1 MGVLEEVLRYAIRGV
16 PVGCIYALVAVG
28 LVLTFKTSG
37 VFNLAFGAQAFVS
50 AAVFYRTHED
60 YGWPIVPAFV
70 VAVLIVAPLLGYTLD
85 RVLFRHVR
93 TAPTVAKLVSSLG
106 LLVAIPAVVQL
117 WFGTGR
123 KFNPP
128 SIAPDPGRIFR
139 FGEFSVS
146 ADELTT
152 IVVTLLVVVGLTALF
167 RHSALGL
174 RMRSVVESPRMSELA
189 GVNADRVGSV
199 AWVLSSLL
207 AGLAGV
213 LLAPL
218 YDSVDSITFTILIVA
233 ATAAAAFGRLSS
245 LPLTLAGGIV
255 LGTAQQVLAGYLPL
269 DSVLA
274 QGLRPSLPFLM
285 LFLLLLFWPGL
296 RQRREAGDP
305 LSGVDPPPPSL
316 AITYADPRVAR
327 LNRIAFLVFLT
338 AVLVGAL
345 FVVNGYWLFLIT
357 QGLVYTTIFLS
368 ITVLTGMSGQISL
381 CPAVFA
387 GVGTFAAAQL
397 AEQHGVPILWGMV
410 IGAVAAAAVG
420 VVVALPALRLGGLY
434 LALATLA
441 FALMVENVVFPLSWV
456 SGGDA
461 GLDVPRPQIG
471 TIDFADDRAFF
482 LLAFAVFGIVAT
494 AVVFIRKGTTGRYLA
509 ALRGS
514 EVAASAIGIKP
525 VRAKITVFALS
536 AAIAG
541 IGGTML
547 ASLQG
552 SASIDEFSS
561 FVGLFWIV
569 LVVTLGT
576 RTVDGAVNA
585 GMAFILMPE
594 LLDVLGVS
602 SSLQVPVQFALFGF
616 GAVTFAKNPEGV
628 VEANKRKSIQAVSRW
643 VVRHFGE
650 PPSATPE
657 LATSP
662 EPVTVLDALESAGAP
677 DTEAPVPA
685 GGPASPPR

>member
-1 MGVLEEVLRYAIRGV
+1 MEVLEEVLRYAIRGF

-37 VFNLAFGAQAFVS
+37 VFNLAFGAQAFLS
-50 AAVFYRTHED
+50 AAVFYRTHEE

-70 VAVLIVAPLLGYTLD
+70 VAVFVAGPLLGFLLD
-85 RVLFRHVR
+85 RLLFRHLR
-93 TAPTVAKLVSSLG
+93 TAPAVAKLVSSLG
-106 LLVAIPAVVQL
+106 LLLAIPAVVQL

-128 SIAPDPGRIFR
+128 SIAPDPDRIFR

-146 ADELTT
+146 ANELTT
-152 IVVTLLVVVGLTALF
+152 IVVTLVVVAALTALF
-167 RHSALGL
+167 RFTALGL
-174 RMRSVVESPRMSELA
+174 RMRAVVESPRMAQLA
-189 GVNADRVGSV
+189 GIDADRVGTV
-199 AWVLSSLL
+199 AWVLSSFL

-218 YDSVDSITFTILIVA
+218 FDSVDSISFTILIVA

-245 LPLTLAGGIV
+245 LPLTLVGGIV

-274 QGLRPSLPFLM
+274 RGLRPSLPFLM

-296 RQRREAGDP
+296 RRRREATDP
-305 LSGVDPPPPSL
+305 LAGVDPPPPSL
-316 AITYADPRVAR
+316 AISYADPRVAR
-327 LNRIAFLVFLT
+327 LNRVAFQVFLA
-338 AVLVGAL
+338 AVLVAAL

-381 CPAVFA
+381 APAVFA
-387 GVGTFAAAQL
+387 GVGTFTAAQL
-397 AEQHGVPILWGMV
+397 AENFGLPILWGMV

-420 VVVALPALRLGGLY
+420 VLVALPALRLGGLY

-461 GLDVPRPQIG
+461 GVEVPRPQIG
-471 TIDFADDRAFF
+471 PLDFADDRAFF
-482 LLAFAVFGIVAT
+482 LLAFAVFAIIGT
-494 AVVFIRKGTTGRYLA
+494 GVVLIRKGTTGRYLA

-514 EVAASAIGIKP
+514 EIASSSIGINP

-541 IGGTML
+541 VGGTML

-561 FVGLFWIV
+561 FIGLFWIV

-594 LLDVLGVS
+594 LLDLVGVS

-616 GAVTFAKNPEGV
+616 GAVSFARHPEGV

-643 VVRHFGE
+643 VVRRFGE
-650 PPSATPE
+650 PPSAGPALVTGPSS
-657 LATSP
+657 A
-662 EPVTVLDALESAGAP
+662 TVLDALESAGTREP
-677 DTEAPVPA
+677 GAPVPA
-685 GGPASPPR
+685 GPASRS

>member
-1 MGVLEEVLRYAIRGV
+1 VGGLEDVLRDAITGV

-50 AAVFYRTHED
+50 AAVFYRTHID

-70 VAVLIVAPLLGYTLD
+70 VAVLVVAPLLGYALD
-85 RVLFRHVR
+85 RLLFRHIR
-93 TAPTVAKLVSSLG
+93 TAPTLAKLVSSLG

-128 SIAPDPGRIFR
+128 SIAPDAGRIFH

-146 ADELTT
+146 ADELAT
-152 IVVTLLVVVGLTALF
+152 IVATVLVVLGLTALF
-167 RHSALGL
+167 RFTALGL
-174 RMRSVVESPRMSELA
+174 RMRSVVESPRMAELA
-189 GVNADRVGSV
+189 GVNADQVGSV
-199 AWVLSSLL
+199 AWVLSSVL

-245 LPLTLAGGIV
+245 LPLTLLGGIV
-255 LGTAQQVLAGYLPL
+255 LGTAQQILAGWLPL

-296 RQRREAGDP
+296 RSRREATDP

-316 AITYADPRVAR
+316 AISYADPRVAK
-327 LNRIAFLVFLT
+327 LNRIAFVVFLT
-338 AVLVGAL
+338 GVLLAAL
-345 FVVNGYWLFLIT
+345 FVVNGYWLFLLT
-357 QGLVYTTIFLS
+357 QGLLYTTIFLS

-387 GVGTFAAAQL
+387 GVGTFTAAQL
-397 AEQHGVPILWGMV
+397 AAQHGFPILWGMV

-461 GLDVPRPQIG
+461 GVEVPRPQIG
-471 TIDFADDRAFF
+471 SIDFADDRSFF
-482 LLAFAVFGIVAT
+482 LLAFAVFAIVAT
-494 AVVFIRKGTTGRYLA
+494 AVVLIRKGTTGRYLA

-514 EVAASAIGIKP
+514 EVAASAIGINP

-552 SASIDEFSS
+552 SASIEEYSS

-585 GMAFILMPE
+585 GMAFILLPE
-594 LLDVLGVS
+594 ILDRLGVS

-616 GAVTFAKNPEGV
+616 GAVTFAKNPEGI

-650 PPSATPE
+650 PPSAAPE
-657 LATSP
+657 LATDTPTVS
-662 EPVTVLDALESAGAP
+662 VLDALESAGTA
-677 DTEAPVPA
+677 DAETPVPT
-685 GGPASPPR
+685 GGPASSPP

>member
-1 MGVLEEVLRYAIRGV
+1 MEVLEEVLRFAIQGI

-50 AAVFYRTHED
+50 AAVFYRTHVE
-60 YGWPIVPAFV
+60 YGWPIVPAFA
-70 VAVLIVAPLLGYTLD
+70 VAVLVAGPLLGYLLD
-85 RVLFRHVR
+85 RAIFRHLR
-93 TAPTVAKLVSSLG
+93 GASTLATLVSSLG

-128 SIAPDPGRIFR
+128 SIAPDPGHVFR

-146 ADELTT
+146 NDELAT
-152 IVVTLLVVVGLTALF
+152 IVVTVVVVVALTALF
-167 RHSALGL
+167 RYSALGL
-174 RMRSVVESPRMSELA
+174 RMRAVVESPRMAELA

-199 AWVLSSLL
+199 AWVLSSFL

-218 YDSVDSITFTILIVA
+218 YDSVDPITFTILIVA

-245 LPLTLAGGIV
+245 LPLTLAGGII

-274 QGLRPSLPFLM
+274 RGLRPSLPFLM

-296 RQRREAGDP
+296 RQRREATDP
-305 LSGVDPPPPSL
+305 LAGVDPPPPSL

-338 AVLVGAL
+338 AVFVGAL

-387 GVGTFAAAQL
+387 GVGTFTAAQL
-397 AEQHGVPILWGMV
+397 AEELGFPILWGMV
-410 IGAVAAAAVG
+410 IGAVVAAAVG
-420 VVVALPALRLGGLY
+420 VLVALPALRLGGLY

-441 FALMVENVVFPLSWV
+441 FALMVENVVFPLTWV

-461 GLDVPRPQIG
+461 GIEVPRPQVG
-471 TIDFADDRAFF
+471 PIDFADDRAFF
-482 LLAFAVFGIVAT
+482 LLAFAVFAIIGT
-494 AVVFIRKGTTGRYLA
+494 GVVLIRKGTTGRYLA

-514 EVAASAIGIKP
+514 EVASSAIGINP

-552 SASIDEFSS
+552 SASIEEYSS
-561 FVGLFWIV
+561 FIGLFWIV

-585 GMAFILMPE
+585 GMAFILVPE

-602 SSLQVPVQFALFGF
+602 SSLQIPVQFALFGF
-616 GAVTFAKNPEGV
+616 GAVTFAKHPEGV
-628 VEANKRKSIQAVSRW
+628 VEANKRRSIQAISRW
-643 VVRHFGE
+643 VVRRFGE
-650 PPSATPE
+650 PPSAEPA
-657 LATSP
+657 LAAGP
-662 EPVTVLDALESAGAP
+662 APVTVLDALESAGSGDA
-677 DTEAPVPA
+677 EAPVVA
-685 GGPASPPR
+685 GPAARP

>member
-1 MGVLEEVLRYAIRGV
+1 MEEVLRYAIQGV
-16 PVGCIYALVAVG
+16 PVGCIYALMAVG

-50 AAVFYRTHED
+50 AAVFYRTHEE
-60 YGWPIVPAFV
+60 YGWPLVPAFV
-70 VAVLIVAPLLGYTLD
+70 VAVVIVGPLLGYLLD
-85 RVLFRHVR
+85 RAIFRHLR
-93 TAPTVAKLVSSLG
+93 GASTLATLVSSLG

-128 SIAPDPGRIFR
+128 SIAPDAGHVFH
-139 FGEFSVS
+139 FGEFSLS
-146 ADELTT
+146 NDELTT
-152 IVVTLLVVVGLTALF
+152 MVATVLVVVGLTALF
-167 RHSALGL
+167 RYSALGL
-174 RMRSVVESPRMSELA
+174 RMRAVVESPRMAELA

-199 AWVLSSLL
+199 AWVLSSFL

-245 LPLTLAGGIV
+245 LPLTLAGGIL

-269 DSVLA
+269 DSVFA
-274 QGLRPSLPFLM
+274 RGLRPSLPFLM

-296 RQRREAGDP
+296 RQRREATDP
-305 LSGVDPPPPSL
+305 LAGVDPPPPSL

-327 LNRIAFLVFLT
+327 LNRIAFVVFLT
-338 AVLVGAL
+338 AVFVGAL

-387 GVGTFAAAQL
+387 GVGTFTAAQL
-397 AEQHGVPILWGMV
+397 AADHGVPILWGMV
-410 IGAVAAAAVG
+410 IGAVVAAAVG

-441 FALMVENVVFPLSWV
+441 FALMVENVIFPLGWV

-461 GLDVPRPQIG
+461 GVEVPRPEIG
-471 TIDFADDRAFF
+471 PIDFADDRAFF
-482 LLAFAVFGIVAT
+482 LLAFAVFAIIGT
-494 AVVFIRKGTTGRYLA
+494 AVVLIRKGTTGRYLA

-514 EVAASAIGIKP
+514 EVAASAVGINP

-541 IGGTML
+541 VGGTML

-552 SASIDEFSS
+552 SASIEEYSS
-561 FVGLFWIV
+561 FIGLFWIV

-594 LLDVLGVS
+594 LLDLLGVS

-628 VEANKRKSIQAVSRW
+628 VEANKRKSIQAISRW

-650 PPSATPE
+650 PPSAEPT
-657 LATSP
+657 LATGAG
-662 EPVTVLDALESAGAP
+662 EVTVLDALESAGSGDA
-677 DTEAPVPA
+677 EAPVVA
-685 GGPASPPR
+685 GPASRP

>member
-1 MGVLEEVLRYAIRGV
+1 MEVLEEVLRFAIQGI

-50 AAVFYRTHED
+50 AAVFYRTHVD
-60 YGWPIVPAFV
+60 YGWPIVPAFA
-70 VAVLIVAPLLGYTLD
+70 VAVLVAGPLLGYLLD
-85 RVLFRHVR
+85 RAIFRHLR
-93 TAPTVAKLVSSLG
+93 GASTLATLVSSLG

-128 SIAPDPGRIFR
+128 SIAPDPGHVFR

-146 ADELTT
+146 NDELAT
-152 IVVTLLVVVGLTALF
+152 IVATVVVVVALTALF
-167 RHSALGL
+167 RYSALGL
-174 RMRSVVESPRMSELA
+174 RMRAVVESPRMAELA

-245 LPLTLAGGIV
+245 LPLTLAGGII

-274 QGLRPSLPFLM
+274 RGLRPSLPFLM

-296 RQRREAGDP
+296 RQRREATDP
-305 LSGVDPPPPSL
+305 LAGVDPPPPSL

-338 AVLVGAL
+338 AVFVGAL

-387 GVGTFAAAQL
+387 GVGTFTAAQL
-397 AEQHGVPILWGMV
+397 AEELGFPILWGMV
-410 IGAVAAAAVG
+410 IGAVVAAAVG
-420 VVVALPALRLGGLY
+420 VLVALPALRLGGLY

-441 FALMVENVVFPLSWV
+441 FALMVENVVFPLTWV

-461 GLDVPRPQIG
+461 GIEVPRPQVG
-471 TIDFADDRAFF
+471 PVDFADDRAFF
-482 LLAFAVFGIVAT
+482 LLAFAVFAIIGT
-494 AVVFIRKGTTGRYLA
+494 GVVLIRKGTTGRYLA

-514 EVAASAIGIKP
+514 EVASSAIGINP

-552 SASIDEFSS
+552 SASIEEYSS
-561 FVGLFWIV
+561 FIGLFWIV

-585 GMAFILMPE
+585 GMAFILVPE

-602 SSLQVPVQFALFGF
+602 SSLQIPVQFALFGF
-616 GAVTFAKNPEGV
+616 GAVTFAKHPEGV
-628 VEANKRKSIQAVSRW
+628 VEANKRRSIQAISRW
-643 VVRHFGE
+643 VVRRFGE
-650 PPSATPE
+650 PPSAEPA
-657 LATSP
+657 LAAGPTS
-662 EPVTVLDALESAGAP
+662 VTVLDALESAGSG
-677 DTEAPVPA
+677 DSEAPVA
-685 GGPASPPR
+685 AGPASRS

>member
-1 MGVLEEVLRYAIRGV
+1 MEVLEEVLSYAIRGF

-28 LVLTFKTSG
+28 LVLTYKTSG

-50 AAVFYRTHED
+50 AAVFYRTHEE
-60 YGWPIVPAFV
+60 YGWPIVPAFL
-70 VAVLIVAPLLGYTLD
+70 VAVFVAGPLLGFLLD
-85 RVLFRHVR
+85 RLLFRHLR
-93 TAPTVAKLVSSLG
+93 TAPAVAKLVSSLG

-128 SIAPDPGRIFR
+128 SIAPDPDRVFH
-139 FGEFSVS
+139 FGEYSVS
-146 ADELTT
+146 ANELTT
-152 IVVTLLVVVGLTALF
+152 IVVTLVVVAALTALF
-167 RHSALGL
+167 RFTALGL
-174 RMRSVVESPRMSELA
+174 RMRAVVESPRLAQLA
-189 GVNADRVGSV
+189 GVNADRVGTV
-199 AWVLSSLL
+199 AWVLSSTL

-218 YDSVDSITFTILIVA
+218 FDSVDPITFTILIVA

-245 LPLTLAGGIV
+245 LSLTLVGGIF

-274 QGLRPSLPFLM
+274 RGLRPSLPFLM

-296 RQRREAGDP
+296 RQRREATDP
-305 LSGVDPPPPSL
+305 LAGVDPPPPSL

-327 LNRIAFLVFLT
+327 VNRIAFQVFLV
-338 AVLVGAL
+338 AVLLGAL

-387 GVGTFAAAQL
+387 GVGTFTAAQL
-397 AEQHGVPILWGMV
+397 AEELGLPILWGMV
-410 IGAVAAAAVG
+410 IGAVAAAVVG
-420 VVVALPALRLGGLY
+420 ALVALPALRLGGLY

-461 GLDVPRPQIG
+461 GIEVPRPQIG
-471 TIDFADDRAFF
+471 SIDFADDRAFF
-482 LLAFAVFGIVAT
+482 LLAFAVFAIIGT
-494 AVVFIRKGTTGRYLA
+494 SVVLIRKGTTGRYLA

-514 EVAASAIGIKP
+514 EVASSAIGIDP

-541 IGGTML
+541 VGGTML

-552 SASIDEFSS
+552 SASIDEFNS
-561 FVGLFWIV
+561 FIGLFWIV

-594 LLDVLGVS
+594 LLDLIGVS

-616 GAVTFAKNPEGV
+616 GAVTFAKHPEGV

-650 PPSATPE
+650 PPSAAPE
-657 LATSP
+657 LATAGA
-662 EPVTVLDALESAGAP
+662 PVAVIDALESAGTGDP
-677 DTEAPVPA
+677 DAPVA
-685 GGPASPPR
+685 AGPASRS